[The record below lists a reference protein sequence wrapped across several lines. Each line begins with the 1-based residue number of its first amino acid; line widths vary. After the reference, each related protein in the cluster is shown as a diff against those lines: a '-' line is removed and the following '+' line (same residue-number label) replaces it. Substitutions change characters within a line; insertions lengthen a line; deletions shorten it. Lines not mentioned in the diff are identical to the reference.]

1 MIITALDI
9 AGIVQEELSKI
20 LEQTRAERARARQA
34 ARQAELRAQRAAK
47 AKQAAQKEKTKK
59 KTKEPKIFVYHDNG
73 KDKKA
78 AVLKK
83 SFFEEL
89 DGSGVISYAQLQ
101 KHEIKPDS
109 NPNNCYG
116 AWEIKTVSAER
127 GQSLELFIN
136 LFSLPDV
143 KGQKIMADR
152 FNLSPDAKKA
162 WAKTLKGPFGKS
174 AVSLDNYKNPQ
185 TPDTDDD
192 CEVHGEEN
200 LDKVVTPPSMSPTMI
215 VLDLSNKSEMQSK
228 LTKFLGVDQSTPLPS
243 DAKDQ
248 ILRLMKKSFDDK
260 YSAMLSRTGHK
271 I

>member
-1 MIITALDI
+1 VILTKKQLSF
-9 AGIVQEELSKI
+9 IVKEELSKV

-34 ARQAELRAQRAAK
+34 ARQAELRAQRAEK
-47 AKQAAQKEKTKK
+47 AKQAAQKEKSKK
-59 KTKEPKIFVYHDNG
+59 KMKEPKIFVYHDSG

-83 SFFEEL
+83 SFFNEL
-89 DGSGVISYAQLQ
+89 DGSGVVSYAQLQ

-109 NPNNCYG
+109 NPSNCYG

-162 WAKTLKGPFGKS
+162 WMKTLKGPFGTT
-174 AVSLDNYKNPQ
+174 AVSLDNYEDPQ
-185 TPDTDDD
+185 TPNIEDD
-192 CEVHGEEN
+192 CEVHGEED
-200 LDKVVTPPSMSPTMI
+200 LDKVITPPSMSSTMV
-215 VLDLSNKSEMQSK
+215 VLNLNNQSEMQSK
-228 LTKFLGVDQSTPLPS
+228 LTKFMGVSEDTPIPS
-243 DAKDQ
+243 DAKEQ
-248 ILRLMKKSFDDK
+248 ILTLMKKSFDDK
-260 YSAMLSRTGHK
+260 YADMLARTGHK